1 MPLAPRGARR
11 PWGVMG
17 LCVPLQTFQCVWVG
31 RTASAGATPSGC
43 PPSHVLAPPH
53 TASLLDVWGLC
64 WCHQHLEVLADF
76 GYILSF
82 LPSPVVGGGEG
93 GAVEG
98 RGKIR
103 LNNSGGVQHPSALF
117 SFSLG
122 SHLGPCNHWHPSSRS
137 PALWFGFSG
146 PGFVRFTQGSQ
157 GHARGVSLLG
167 YLLLCNHVCYDP

>member
-1 MPLAPRGARR
+1 MSRCRLSSVCGWGGRHPREPPHQAVPPLTYWPLLTQHLCLMSGVCVGAIST
-11 PWGVMG
+11 WG
-17 LCVPLQTFQCVWVG
+17 CLQTLGIYSLFCLLPWLVG
-31 RTASAGATPSGC
+31 ER
-43 PPSHVLAPPH
+43 
-53 TASLLDVWGLC
+53 
-64 WCHQHLEVLADF
+64 
-76 GYILSF
+76 
-82 LPSPVVGGGEG
+82 G

-103 LNNSGGVQHPSALF
+103 LNTSGGVQHPSALF
-117 SFSLG
+117 SYPIG

-167 YLLLCNHVCYDP
+167 YLLLCNHVWYDPESF